1 MVLSPWTWLTFPVFG
16 MLFVLLFAAI
26 GRRFGWKGQAIA
38 LVAFGL
44 YQETRERAYFS
55 TFLPALTYQPGL
67 TPILGGAAM
76 LIGGGVLGLL
86 VMRLVGGPDTPR
98 ENGN

>member
-1 MVLSPWTWLTFPVFG
+1 MLLWCNVVLRARQT
-16 MLFVLLFAAI
+16 MAASAWNLKRI
-26 GRRFGWKGQAIA
+26 GFSDI
-38 LVAFGL
+38 
-44 YQETRERAYFS
+44 TRERAYFS

-98 ENGN
+98 KNGN